1 MVAKRDGK
9 DEEEEE
15 KRQRPT
21 RVVLM
26 IDFPFNLFQ
35 TLHPQNSGG
44 GYGQQGGGGGYG
56 QQGGG
61 GG

>member
-35 TLHPQNSGG
+35 TLHPQTSGG